1 MQSQKRASAERLII
15 VLALLTAIGIILG
28 KFLAFNITEF
38 MRFSLE
44 NLTIF
49 LASIAF
55 GPIAGLIVG
64 VCEDIIGCMLAAYV
78 WNPLITL
85 GAALNGLV
93 AGLVYRYAS
102 RLPASLRIGSS
113 VVAAHLVGS
122 VLTKSAG
129 LSIFYS
135 LPFLPTLG
143 WRVLNYAIVSAA
155 EIVTLIYLL
164 KSKVLLSNIDKI
176 KQNFNKAKVDADDE
190 LH

>member
-1 MQSQKRASAERLII
+1 MQMQKRASTERLII

-85 GAALNGLV
+85 GAALNGLI

-102 RLPASLRIGSS
+102 KLQGSLRIGVS
-113 VVAAHLVGS
+113 VVTAHLFGS
-122 VLTKSAG
+122 VLTKTAG

-143 WRVLNYAIVSAA
+143 WRTVNYAIVSVA
-155 EIVTLIYLL
+155 EIIVLTYLL

-176 KQNFNKAKVDADDE
+176 KQNFKKAKMNSDDE

>member
-113 VVAAHLVGS
+113 VVTAHLVGS
-122 VLTKSAG
+122 VLTKTVG
-129 LSIFYS
+129 LSIFYA
-135 LPFLPTLG
+135 LPFYATLG
-143 WRVLNYAIVSAA
+143 WRSINYVIVGAV
-155 EIVTLIYLL
+155 EIVALIYLF
-164 KSKVLLSNIDKI
+164 KSKALLSNINKI
-176 KQNFNKAKVDADDE
+176 RRDLAAFKEDAHDE
-190 LH
+190 L

>member
-1 MQSQKRASAERLII
+1 MQMQKRASTERLII

-85 GAALNGLV
+85 GAALNGLI

-102 RLPASLRIGSS
+102 KLNGSLRIGVS
-113 VVAAHLVGS
+113 VVTAHLVGS
-122 VLTKSAG
+122 VLTKTAG

-143 WRVLNYAIVSAA
+143 WRTVNYAIVSGT
-155 EIVTLIYLL
+155 EIIVLTYLL

-176 KQNFNKAKVDADDE
+176 KQNFKKAKMNSDDE